1 MEIELHTP
9 RTDELDAAVAAL
21 RSWQSDDAPLQLHPG
36 DLGWYWQLG
45 VEKTAAS
52 VRTWT
57 RDGEIVAVGFLDGP
71 DVLRVTTAP
80 SLMHDEALAR
90 RMAAD
95 LDDPERG
102 VLPAGKVNAEI
113 PTGAA
118 LDEHLA
124 ETGWDTDEAWTPLRR
139 DLSEPVEESGL
150 RIEVAGPDQAELRAA
165 LQRSAFEG
173 APFSVERWQAM
184 ASGPAYA
191 DARCLIGFDENGVAV
206 AMVTVWSA
214 GPGRPG
220 LVEPMGV
227 HADHRGRGYGK
238 AICVAA
244 AAALQELGS
253 SSAMVA
259 TPSSLVS
266 AVATYRAAGFEPL
279 PERFDR
285 HRAA

>member
-36 DLGWYWQLG
+36 DLGWFWQLG
-45 VEKTAAS
+45 AEKTAAS

-57 RDGEIVAVGFLDGP
+57 RDGEIAAVGFLDGP

-80 SLMHDEALAR
+80 DLMHDEALAR

-118 LDEHLA
+118 LNESLA

-139 DLSEPVEESGL
+139 DLSGPVEDSGL
-150 RIEVAGPDQAELRAA
+150 RIEVAGPEDAELRAA

-173 APFSVERWQAM
+173 STFSVERWQAM
-184 ASGPAYA
+184 AEGPAYA
-191 DARCLIGFDENGVAV
+191 DARCLIGFDEDGVAV

-227 HADHRGRGYGK
+227 HADHRGRGHGK

-266 AVATYRAAGFEPL
+266 AVATYRAAGFVPL

>member
-1 MEIELHTP
+1 MDFELNTP
-9 RTDELDAAVAAL
+9 RTDELGDAVAAL

-52 VRTWT
+52 VRIWR
-57 RDGEIVAVGFLDGP
+57 RDGEIAAVGFLDGP
-71 DVLRVTTAP
+71 DVLRLTTAP
-80 SLMHDEALAR
+80 DLLHDEALAR
-90 RMAAD
+90 RIAAD

-102 VLPAGKVNAEI
+102 VLPAGKVNAEV
-113 PTGAA
+113 PNGAA
-118 LDEHLA
+118 LHEQLA

-139 DLSEPVEESGL
+139 DLTAPVEDSGL
-150 RIEVAGPDQAELRAA
+150 RIAVVGPEQAELRAA

-173 APFSVERWQAM
+173 STFSVERWQAM

-191 DARCLIGFDENGVAV
+191 DARCLIGFDENGDAV
-206 AMVTVWSA
+206 ATATVWSA

-220 LVEPMGV
+220 LIEPMGV
-227 HADHRGRGYGK
+227 HADHRGRGHGK

-244 AAALQELGS
+244 AAVLQELGS
-253 SSAMVA
+253 SSVMVC
-259 TPSSLVS
+259 TPSSLTG
-266 AVATYRAAGFEPL
+266 AVATYRSAGFAPL

>member
-9 RTDELDAAVAAL
+9 RTDELDAAIAAL

-57 RDGEIVAVGFLDGP
+57 RDGEIAAVGFLDGP

-80 SLMHDEALAR
+80 GLMHDEALAR

-102 VLPAGKVNAEI
+102 VLPAGKVNAEV

-118 LDEHLA
+118 LNEHLA
-124 ETGWDTDEAWTPLRR
+124 ETGWGTDEAWTPLRR
-139 DLSEPVEESGL
+139 DLSEPVEDSGL
-150 RIEVAGPDQAELRAA
+150 RIEVAGPEQAELRAT

-173 APFSVERWQAM
+173 STFSVERWQAM
-184 ASGPAYA
+184 AAGPAYA
-191 DARCLIGFDENGVAV
+191 DARCLIGFDEDGVAV

-227 HADHRGRGYGK
+227 HADHRGRGHGK

-266 AVATYRAAGFEPL
+266 AVATYRAAGFVPL